1 MRYAGVDGCPA
12 GWVVASLDGQGSPGP
27 VRICRTFADVV
38 QATAPAVL
46 TLVDMPM
53 GLDDQRYMRACCQSA
68 RDLLGPR
75 RSSIFAVPVRAAVHA
90 PDYAA
95 ACALNQAATG
105 RKLSVQ
111 SWNICRKI
119 AEADLAMRAEPV
131 LQGRLRES
139 HPELCFAAL
148 NCWRPLLTS
157 KKTKDGQTERLTL
170 LARYLPGAGLLPAI
184 PRSQAAPDDMLDAWV
199 LAVSARIAAGNGKPS
214 LPGRPE
220 SDALGLRME
229 IVVPYPPPGR

>member
-12 GWVVASLDGQGSPGP
+12 GWVVACLDAHGGPGH
-27 VRICRTFADVV
+27 VRVCRTFADVV

-46 TLVDMPM
+46 TLVDIPM
-53 GLDDQRYMRACCQSA
+53 GLDDQRYMRACCQTA

-90 PDYAA
+90 PDYAT
-95 ACALNQAATG
+95 ACARNQAATG
-105 RKLSVQ
+105 RKLSLQ

-119 AEADLAMRAEPV
+119 AEADLAMRAAPA

-148 NCWRPLLTS
+148 NGWRPLLTS
-157 KKTKDGQTERLTL
+157 KKTKEGQ
-170 LARYLPGAGLLPAI
+170 A
-184 PRSQAAPDDMLDAWV
+184 
-199 LAVSARIAAGNGKPS
+199 
-214 LPGRPE
+214 
-220 SDALGLRME
+220 
-229 IVVPYPPPGR
+229 